1 MQQLIIDGGKTLSG
15 TIKINGAKN
24 SAVALL
30 PAAILAENTATLYE
44 IPPITDIDVLIDII
58 ELLNSECIQEE
69 NKIVIKNDN
78 LKNVTIPQELSQ
90 KLRAS
95 YYFMGALLAK
105 FNHVEIYF
113 PGGCNF
119 GSRQIDFH
127 LKGFESLG
135 ASVTILED
143 GKYVIDAQ
151 ELKGAD
157 IYLDFPSVGATINLI
172 LAATKAKGKTVLN
185 NAAKEPEII
194 NVVNFLNSMGAK
206 IIGAGTSTI
215 TIIGVDKLNDGF
227 SEVIPDRIEAGTY
240 IIAGALIGDNLKIE
254 NIIPQHISSL
264 LTKLKEMNI
273 PYKLEEDSIT
283 ISKAHNIKP
292 TNITTLVYP
301 GFPTDLAQPITVL
314 LSQAAGIS
322 IIEETIYK
330 KRMGHVAYLNKMGC
344 HIEIN
349 DNIEKITGPTNLIGT
364 EVEASDLRAGA
375 TLFLAALI
383 ADGKTV
389 IRNVE
394 YILRGYANIVNKL
407 SNVGAKIY
415 LEEI

>member
-1 MQQLIIDGGKTLSG
+1 MQQLVIDGGKTLSG

-44 IPPITDIDVLIDII
+44 IPPITDIEVLIDII
-58 ELLNSECIQEE
+58 ELLNGECIQEE

-344 HIEIN
+344 HIEVN

-383 ADGKTV
+383 ANGKTV

-415 LEEI
+415 LDEI

>member
-1 MQQLIIDGGKTLSG
+1 MQQLVIDGGKTLSG

-58 ELLNSECIQEE
+58 ELLNGECIQEE
-69 NKIVIKNDN
+69 NKIIIKNDN

-344 HIEIN
+344 HIEVN
-349 DNIEKITGPTNLIGT
+349 ENIEKITGPTNLIGT